1 MITMTVVFLIIII
14 LSVLAGLGVIL
25 GLIAIALLNNGY
37 ESAYDGAG
45 RKAYKKR
52 KQRKQQA
59 AANAE
64 QK

>member
-1 MITMTVVFLIIII
+1 MITMGIVNIIIMI
-14 LSVLAGLGVIL
+14 LFILAGLGVLL
-25 GLIAIALLNNGY
+25 GLIALALLNTGY

-64 QK
+64 KK